1 VSNDNQWTPPSQR
14 RRPIDFAA
22 LGVPA
27 GRYVL
32 PDVTEFLVT
41 PDGTRDGAA
50 RINAY
55 LDGSGELAALQ
66 PHEVEF
72 VRQHFL
78 KCADE
83 QRQKAIAFFESKVPR
98 RYAAAQ
104 PNELAR
110 AWAQAVTTSPEDT
123 RSLLVVGPTGT
134 GKTHYAYSVIRA
146 IAETGSR
153 AGWGAYTAADLY
165 AQLRP
170 RTGRDSEATFE
181 TMAGTDVLFVDDLGA
196 AKLTEWTEEV
206 TYRLINH
213 RYEQCKPSIFT
224 SNVPPSQL
232 RDVLGERIASRLT
245 EMCERVT
252 LKGDDRRKGMAA

>member
-1 VSNDNQWTPPSQR
+1 MSDQWIPPSQR
-14 RRPIDFAA
+14 RRGLDLAA
-22 LGVPA
+22 LGVRP

-32 PDVTEFLVT
+32 PDVTEFLVSV
-41 PDGTRDGAA
+41 DGNREGAA
-50 RINAY
+50 RIHAY
-55 LDGSGELAALQ
+55 LDGDAGLDSLQ
-66 PHEVEF
+66 PAEVAF

-78 KCADE
+78 KAAEE
-83 QRQKAIAFFESKVPR
+83 QRQRCITYFEKKVPR
-98 RYAAAQ
+98 RYGAAQ
-104 PNELAR
+104 PNDLAT
-110 AWAQAVTTSPEDT
+110 AWARSVVANPEET

-134 GKTHYAYSVIRA
+134 GKTHYAYSVLRA
-146 IAETGSR
+146 IAETGTTT
-153 AGWGAYTAADLY
+153 GWAAYTAADLY

-181 TMAGTDVLFVDDLGA
+181 AISGTDVLFVDDLGA

-213 RYEQCKPSIFT
+213 RYEQCRPGIFT
-224 SNVPPSQL
+224 SNVPPTQL

-245 EMCERVT
+245 EMCERVA

>member
-1 VSNDNQWTPPSQR
+1 MSDQWIPPSQQR
-14 RRPIDFAA
+14 RGLDLAA
-22 LGVPA
+22 LGVPP
-27 GRYVL
+27 GRYVH
-32 PDVTEFLVT
+32 PEVSEFLDF
-41 PDGTRDGAA
+41 PGGTREGAA
-50 RINAY
+50 RIEAY
-55 LDGSGELAALQ
+55 LHREADLDALQ
-66 PHEVEF
+66 AAEVEF

-83 QRQKAIAFFESKVPR
+83 QRQKCIAHFETKVPR
-98 RYAAAQ
+98 RYASAQ
-104 PNELAR
+104 PNPIAR
-110 AWAQAVTTSPEDT
+110 AWAQSVVANPDDT

-134 GKTHYAYSVIRA
+134 GKTHYAYAVLRA
-146 IAETGSR
+146 IAEIGRPTGW
-153 AGWGAYTAADLY
+153 AAYTAADLY

-181 TMAGTDVLFVDDLGA
+181 SISDTDVLFVDDLGA

-213 RYEQCKPSIFT
+213 RYEQCRPAIFT
-224 SNVPPSQL
+224 SNVPPTQL
-232 RDVLGERIASRLT
+232 RDALGERIASRLT

>member
-1 VSNDNQWTPPSQR
+1 MNDAHWTPPSQQR
-14 RRPIDFAA
+14 RRIDFEA
-22 LGVPA
+22 LGVNP

-32 PDVTEFLVT
+32 PDVTNFLVAEN
-41 PDGTRDGAA
+41 GSREGAE
-50 RINAY
+50 RIHDY
-55 LDGSGELAALQ
+55 LDGKTGLGTLQ
-66 PHEVEF
+66 PAEVDF
-72 VRQHFL
+72 IRQHFL
-78 KCADE
+78 EAAAE
-83 QRQKAIAFFESKVPR
+83 QRQKSISHFETKVPR
-98 RYAAAQ
+98 RYAGALPNAIAA
-104 PNELAR
+104 
-110 AWAQAVTTSPEDT
+110 AWAKSVVTSPETT

-134 GKTHYAYSVIRA
+134 GKTHYAYSVLRA
-146 IAETGSR
+146 IAETGTRSSW
-153 AGWGAYTAADLY
+153 AAYTAADLY

-181 TMAGTDVLFVDDLGA
+181 TITGADVLFVDDMGA

-213 RYEQCKPSIFT
+213 RYEQCKPGIFT

-245 EMCERVT
+245 EMCERIT

>member
-1 VSNDNQWTPPSQR
+1 MTDQWTPPSQKR
-14 RRPIDFAA
+14 RRIDFEV
-22 LGVPA
+22 LGIRP

-32 PDVTEFLVT
+32 PDVTSFLIT
-41 PDGTRDGAA
+41 PEGTSEGAE
-50 RINAY
+50 RINVY
-55 LDGSGELAALQ
+55 LKGEADLTSLQ
-66 PHEVEF
+66 TAEVEF
-72 VRQHFL
+72 IRQHFL
-78 KCADE
+78 NAAAEQLQKC
-83 QRQKAIAFFESKVPR
+83 IAYFETKVPR
-98 RYAAAQ
+98 RYAGARPNAIAA
-104 PNELAR
+104 
-110 AWAQAVTTSPEDT
+110 AWAESVVTSPEET

-134 GKTHYAYSVIRA
+134 GKTHYAYSVLRA
-146 IAETGSR
+146 VAETGSR
-153 AGWGAYTAADLY
+153 TGWGAYTAADLY

-181 TMAGTDVLFVDDLGA
+181 SVSNTDVLFVDDLGA

-213 RYEQCKPSIFT
+213 RYEQCRPSIFT

-245 EMCERVT
+245 EMCERIT

>member
-1 VSNDNQWTPPSQR
+1 MSDHWAPPSQER
-14 RRPIDFAA
+14 RGLDLAA
-22 LGVPA
+22 LGIPP
-27 GRYVL
+27 GRYVH
-32 PDVTEFLVT
+32 PDLTDFVVSH
-41 PDGTRDGAA
+41 DGTREGAA
-50 RINAY
+50 RIE
-55 LDGSGELAALQ
+55 DWLAGKASLNSLQ
-66 PHEVEF
+66 RPEVDF

-78 KCADE
+78 KCAEE

-98 RYAAAQ
+98 RYINAS
-104 PNELAR
+104 PNPVAR
-110 AWAQAVTTSPEDT
+110 AWAQAVTSNPEET

-134 GKTHYAYSVIRA
+134 GKTHYAYSVLRA

-153 AGWGAYTAADLY
+153 ASWAAHTAADLY

-170 RTGRDSEATFE
+170 RAGRDSEATFE
-181 TMAGTDVLFVDDLGA
+181 SIVGTDVLFVDDLGA

-206 TYRLINH
+206 TYRLINN

-224 SNVPPSQL
+224 SNVPPTQL

-245 EMCERVT
+245 EMCERVA